1 MQNVMFFVRSLLC
14 ARIRLVTCV
23 IEEHTVVSACDDII
37 SGNEKHQS
45 KCEKSLEVTVVSA
58 CYSFVSENEKHLSE
72 CKKFLEVTVANAC
85 YNIVS
90 YPKVN
95 F

>member
-1 MQNVMFFVRSLLC
+1 MFFVRSLLC
-14 ARIRLVTCV
+14 AGIRLVTSV
-23 IEEHTVVSACDDII
+23 IEEHTVVSACDNII
-37 SGNEKHQS
+37 SGNEKHLS
-45 KCEKSLEVTVVSA
+45 ECKKFLEVTVASA
-58 CYSFVSENEKHLSE
+58 CDDIISGNEKHLSE

>member
-1 MQNVMFFVRSLLC
+1 MFFVRSLLC
-14 ARIRLVTCV
+14 AGIRLVTCV

-37 SGNEKHQS
+37 SGNK
-45 KCEKSLEVTVVSA
+45 
-58 CYSFVSENEKHLSE
+58 KHLSK

-90 YPKVN
+90 YLKVN